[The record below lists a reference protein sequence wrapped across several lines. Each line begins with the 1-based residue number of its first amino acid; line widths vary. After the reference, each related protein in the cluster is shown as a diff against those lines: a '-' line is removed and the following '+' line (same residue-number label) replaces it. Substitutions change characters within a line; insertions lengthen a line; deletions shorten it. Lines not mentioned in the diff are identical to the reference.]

1 MVTFFDM
8 NAFAGTHRGPRVG
21 REAERAS
28 HTIYR
33 ALQARQEAIVPSV
46 GGGSPTPEPRQP
58 RRTRTTSK
66 KSSIGGD
73 DGDGDSEP
81 ARYGISATAHE
92 GFTIQTA
99 DGKTARLCVISE
111 DDEVLSDDV
120 SREAFK
126 VAVTAYRNFL
136 QGVGCLRVHASAP
149 GQPL

>member
-1 MVTFFDM
+1 MTFFFGM
-8 NAFAGTHRGPRVG
+8 ESLMCHTTARQ
-21 REAERAS
+21 RERLS
-28 HTIYR
+28 HTLYHLCEAR
-33 ALQARQEAIVPSV
+33 NEAMQAI
-46 GGGSPTPEPRQP
+46 GGGSADTPAPVRTP

-66 KSSIGGD
+66 KPASGS
-73 DGDGDSEP
+73 DGDADGESEP

-92 GFTIQTA
+92 GFMIQTA

-111 DDEVLSDDV
+111 DDEILSDDV